1 MKAILDFLF
10 NFLSRLWSEV
20 RARLE
25 MLLALVLLL
34 GSVSLFYLAYQAYRE
49 KKNKAQKYERTFARV
64 IEVKWHESGNY
75 YPVLGFYT
83 LDSQKVLVSAKH
95 EVGTLQD
102 FEVGNVFEVYYDII
116 NPDDLHIIKDEWF
129 GFIFYSISATCLL
142 LVGSWLALLAWRKYR
157 RWHRLLK
164 YGQILQADIKSVA
177 RDLQIWLNG
186 APAYV
191 LYCEWNSPS
200 EDLAYA
206 FRSEPLPFDPTPFLP
221 AQNKVTVL
229 IDPKEPE
236 SYYVEVADLKKMYAV
251 SQSQV

>member
-1 MKAILDFLF
+1 
-10 NFLSRLWSEV
+10 
-20 RARLE
+20 
-25 MLLALVLLL
+25 
-34 GSVSLFYLAYQAYRE
+34 
-49 KKNKAQKYERTFARV
+49 
-64 IEVKWHESGNY
+64 
-75 YPVLGFYT
+75 
-83 LDSQKVLVSAKH
+83 
-95 EVGTLQD
+95 
-102 FEVGNVFEVYYDII
+102 
-116 NPDDLHIIKDEWF
+116 LHIIKDEWF